1 MDEQNAQTKRIEQFM
16 TQIKQRNRMTRR
28 ILISYI
34 VVGLFMQ
41 VVYCILMDYELIV
54 SERLL
59 MTIGWGFMLGSTSM
73 CYGIYFIFQYTFVE
87 NEDRKKMHS
96 LMESFCLM
104 PFSMED
110 YFKEIHK
117 RLIKKEILF
126 GFIVWLCY
134 VAGMF
139 IGEKSGK
146 GSGFGIYVPEHPGR
160 GIIISVAGTLYVLLC
175 MTIGY
180 AIMKGSF
187 YIRYHN
193 RMKGN
198 ATG

>member
-16 TQIKQRNRMTRR
+16 TQIKQRNRMTRIR
-28 ILISYI
+28 VISYI
-34 VVGLFMQ
+34 GFVLFFQ
-41 VVYCILMDYELIV
+41 FVYCILMDYESIV

-59 MTIGWGFMLGSTSM
+59 ITIGWGLMLGTMSI
-73 CYGIYFIFQYTFVE
+73 CYSVFFILQYTCVE
-87 NEDRKKMHS
+87 SENRKTMQS
-96 LMESFCLM
+96 LMESVCRM

-110 YFKEIHK
+110 YFNEIHK
-117 RLIKKEILF
+117 RLIKKEVLF
-126 GFIVWLCY
+126 GFIVWLYY

-139 IGEKSGK
+139 IGPKSGQ
-146 GSGFGIYVPEHPGR
+146 GMGVYVPEHPGR
-160 GIIISVAGTLYVLLC
+160 GIIISAAGTLYVLLC

-180 AIMKGSF
+180 AIMKGSI

>member
-1 MDEQNAQTKRIEQFM
+1 MDEQNAETKRIEQFM
-16 TQIKQRNRMTRR
+16 TQIKKRNRMVRR
-28 ILISYI
+28 IMISYI

-41 VVYCILMDYELIV
+41 VVYCILMNYELIV
-54 SERLL
+54 SERVW
-59 MTIGWGFMLGSTSM
+59 MTIGWGLMLGTMSM
-73 CYGIYFIFQYTFVE
+73 CYSVYFILQYTVVE
-87 NEDRKKMHS
+87 SENRKTMQS
-96 LMESFCLM
+96 LMESVCLM

-110 YFKEIHK
+110 YFNEIHK
-117 RLIKKEILF
+117 RMIKKEILF

-139 IGEKSGK
+139 SRPKSGE
-146 GSGFGIYVPEHPGR
+146 GIVICAPEHPGR
-160 GIIISVAGTLYVLLC
+160 GIIISAVGTLYVVLC

-180 AIMKGSF
+180 AIMKGSI

-198 ATG
+198 ETGRL